1 MPKIIHYRENCI
13 GCNTCVEHA
22 PKQWKISSEDG
33 KSDLIGSIKKKE
45 VHILEISTV
54 ELENNELAA
63 KDCPVSIIKIIKKV
77 APPGFSKISFIKSG
91 NLCLNPGPLAFQAI
105 NGI

>member
-13 GCNTCVEHA
+13 GCNTCVEHV
-22 PKQWKISSEDG
+22 PKQWNISFEDG

-77 APPGFSKISFIKSG
+77 APPGFSKT
-91 NLCLNPGPLAFQAI
+91 PL
-105 NGI
+105 